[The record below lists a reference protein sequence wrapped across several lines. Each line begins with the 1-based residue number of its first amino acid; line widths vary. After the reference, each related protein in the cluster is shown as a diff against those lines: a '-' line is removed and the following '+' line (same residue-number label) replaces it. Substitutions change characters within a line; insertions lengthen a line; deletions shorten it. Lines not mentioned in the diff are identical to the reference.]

1 VSRRKPPP
9 PARLIISVI
18 YRDEEDFE
26 NTVRAIHGRIGRIEY
41 ASGPFPFDRSDYY
54 EREMG
59 APLFRRFLLAADDV
73 AREDLVQAKVA
84 AESIESEFSVDGKRN
99 VNIDPG
105 LLTDENVVLA
115 TGKNYSHRIYLRDGI
130 FADLTLVFEKG
141 EYRPLP
147 WTYPDL
153 ASPEIRTFLTMLRTL
168 SRAGKK
174 RHQKGESC
182 GCG

>member
-1 VSRRKPPP
+1 MSQRKTP
-9 PARLIISVI
+9 PAARLLISVI
-18 YRDEEDFE
+18 YRDDGDFE
-26 NTVRAIHGRIGRIEY
+26 HTVRAIHGRIGKIEY

-73 AREDLVQAKVA
+73 AREDLVEAKLV
-84 AESIESEFSVDGKRN
+84 AESIEAEFSVDGKRN

-115 TGKNYSHRIYLRDGI
+115 TGKNYSHRIYLRDGV

-141 EYRPLP
+141 EYQPLP
-147 WTYPDL
+147 WTYPDI

-168 SRAGKK
+168 CRAGKI
-174 RHQKGESC
+174 RGRKGESC
-182 GCG
+182 ECG

>member
-1 VSRRKPPP
+1 MSQRKTP
-9 PARLIISVI
+9 PAARLLFSVI
-18 YRDEEDFE
+18 YRDDEDFE
-26 NTVRAIHGRIGRIEY
+26 NTVRTIHGRIGKIEY

-59 APLFRRFLLAADDV
+59 APLFRRFLLTADDV
-73 AREDLVQAKVA
+73 AREDLVQAKLA
-84 AESIESEFSVDGKRN
+84 AESIEAEFSVDGKRN

-115 TGKNYSHRIYLRDGI
+115 TGKNYSHRIYLRDGV

-153 ASPEIRTFLTMLRTL
+153 ASPEIRTFLTMLR
-168 SRAGKK
+168 SFIP
-174 RHQKGESC
+174 KGINRGQRGDSC
-182 GCG
+182 RCG

>member
-1 VSRRKPPP
+1 MSLRKVPS
-9 PARLIISVI
+9 PARLLFSVI
-18 YRDEEDFE
+18 YREDGDFDHA
-26 NTVRAIHGRIGRIEY
+26 VRTIHERIGRIEY
-41 ASGPFPFDRSDYY
+41 ASGPFPFDRTDYY

-59 APLFRRFLLAADDV
+59 APLFRRFLLAADHV
-73 AREDLVQAKVA
+73 AREDLVRAKLA
-84 AESIESEFSVDGKRN
+84 AETIEEEFSVHGKRN

-115 TGKNYSHRIYLRDGI
+115 TGKNYSHRIYLRDGV

-168 SRAGKK
+168 SQAEKK
-174 RHQKGESC
+174 RGRKGDSS

>member
-1 VSRRKPPP
+1 MSRRKTPPH
-9 PARLIISVI
+9 ARLIFSVI
-18 YRDEEDFE
+18 YRDDEDFE

-41 ASGPFPFDRSDYY
+41 AGGPFPFDRSDYY

-73 AREDLVQAKVA
+73 PREDLVQAKLS
-84 AESIESEFSVDGKRN
+84 AESIESEFSADGKRN

-115 TGKNYSHRIYLRDGI
+115 TGKNYSHRIYLRDGVY
-130 FADLTLVFEKG
+130 ADLTLVFEKG

-147 WTYPDL
+147 WTYPDF

-168 SRAGKK
+168 CRAGRK
-174 RHQKGESC
+174 RRQKGESC